1 MIANILLISAWFF
14 MLFGIF
20 GLFRLKGIY
29 TRLLS
34 SAKIDSVTVITLF
47 AALMIKTGFTV
58 MTLKLAVVLIFYLLT
73 NPVTN
78 QIIAN
83 SALRNGIKPD
93 RFVMDKVETSYSED
107 KEDSDA

>member
-1 MIANILLISAWFF
+1 MIANILLILTWFF

-34 SAKIDSVTVITLF
+34 SSKIDSVTVITLF
-47 AALMIKTGFTV
+47 TALMIKSGFTNT
-58 MTLKLAVVLIFYLLT
+58 TLKLGVVLVFYLLT

-78 QIIAN
+78 QIVAN

-93 RFVMDKVETSYSED
+93 RFILESSRKEGDK
-107 KEDSDA
+107 DA

>member
-1 MIANILLISAWFF
+1 MISNVFLILAWFF
-14 MLFGIF
+14 MIFGIF

-47 AALMIKTGFTV
+47 TALMIKTGWNV
-58 MTLKLAVVLIFYLLT
+58 MTLKLGVVLVFYLLT

-83 SALRNGIKPD
+83 SAMRNGIKPD
-93 RFVMDKVETSYSED
+93 RVILGKLPRS
-107 KEDSDA
+107 KGGSDA

>member
-1 MIANILLISAWFF
+1 MISNGFLILTWFF

-29 TRLLS
+29 TRILS
-34 SAKIDSVTVITLF
+34 SSKIDSVTVITLF
-47 AALMIKTGFTV
+47 LALMIKTGWSV
-58 MTLKLAVVLIFYLLT
+58 MTIKLAVILVFYMFT

-93 RFVMDKVETSYSED
+93 RFILDLPLK
-107 KEDSDA
+107 KRGGSDA

>member
-1 MIANILLISAWFF
+1 MIADMLLILAWFF

-34 SAKIDSVTVITLF
+34 SSKIDSVTVITLF
-47 AALMIKTGFTV
+47 LALMIKTGFNV
-58 MTLKLAVVLIFYLLT
+58 MSLKLAVILIFYLFT

-83 SALRNGIKPD
+83 SALRNGVKPD
-93 RFVMDKVETSYSED
+93 RFILETANRRKGE
-107 KEDSDA
+107 SDA

>member
-1 MIANILLISAWFF
+1 MISNGLLILTWFF
-14 MLFGIF
+14 MIFGIF

-34 SAKIDSVTVITLF
+34 SSKIDSVTVITLF
-47 AALMIKTGFTV
+47 IALMLKTGWNV
-58 MTLKLAVVLIFYLLT
+58 ITLKLGVILVFYLLT

-93 RFVMDKVETSYSED
+93 RIIVGPVTKS
-107 KEDSDA
+107 KEDQNV

>member
-1 MIANILLISAWFF
+1 MIADILLIMAWFF

-34 SAKIDSVTVITLF
+34 SSKIDSVTVITLF
-47 AALMIKTGFTV
+47 AALMIKSGWSA
-58 MTLKLAVVLIFYLLT
+58 MTLKLAVILVFYLLT

-83 SALRNGIKPD
+83 SALRNGVKPD
-93 RFVMDKVETSYSED
+93 RFILDPPK
-107 KEDSDA
+107 KGGKSDA